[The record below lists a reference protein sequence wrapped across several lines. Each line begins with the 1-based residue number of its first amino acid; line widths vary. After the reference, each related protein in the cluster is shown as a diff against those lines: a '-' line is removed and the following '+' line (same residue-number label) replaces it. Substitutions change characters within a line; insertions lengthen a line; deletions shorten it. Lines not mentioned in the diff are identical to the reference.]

1 MAYLEM
7 RGITKRFPG
16 VVANDHID
24 FSVEEGEIHALI
36 GENGAGKTTLMRIL
50 YGMESPDEGVIR
62 LGGREVHIPNPQ
74 AAIRLGI
81 GMVHQ
86 HFQLIPSL
94 TVLENIVL
102 NLEPRR
108 GLFLDRPRARRDL
121 GALVKRLGLEV
132 DFDARIVELSVGER
146 QRVEILKLL
155 YRNARLI
162 ILDEPTAV
170 LTPQETRALLAML
183 RRLKDEGHTI
193 IFISH
198 KLGEVMEIADRVTV
212 LRRGR
217 VVGVRS
223 IVSTSERELARMMV
237 GEVPIVIRQARP
249 IIESAASALVVEDV
263 EVAEVPGRP
272 VLKDLSFEAR
282 RGEIVGVAGVEGNGQ
297 QELIELLVGLRFP
310 RKGRILLDGKDVTF
324 TSVRERRKYGLAV
337 IPPDR
342 LHEGLSLPSPIWAN
356 LIATRYHSPPL
367 SHVGL
372 LNRAAIRAYA
382 TRAIQNFEVMVP
394 DIEAPASTL
403 SGGNLQRL
411 IIARE
416 ISESPR
422 VLIAAHPTR
431 GLDMRATQAIRK
443 LLLEL
448 ASHGVA
454 ILLVSTDI
462 DELLSLAD
470 RLLVLYRGEIIG
482 SLPVTQADPE
492 SLGLLMAGRRPDRR
506 D

>member
-16 VVANDHID
+16 VIANDHVD
-24 FSVEEGEIHALI
+24 FSVEEGEIHALV

-50 YGMESPDEGVIR
+50 YGLESPDEGIIR
-62 LGGREVHIPNPQ
+62 LGGRAVRIPNPQ

-86 HFQLIPSL
+86 HFQLVPSF
-94 TVLENIVL
+94 TALENIVL
-102 NLEPRR
+102 NREPRR
-108 GLFLDRPRARRDL
+108 GPLLDRQHARC
-121 GALVKRLGLEV
+121 ALETLIERLGLEV
-132 DFDARIVELSVGER
+132 DLGARISELSVGER

-162 ILDEPTAV
+162 ILDEPTTV
-170 LTPQETRALLAML
+170 LTPQETHALFAML
-183 RRLKDEGHTI
+183 RRLKEEGRTI

-198 KLGEVMEIADRVTV
+198 RLSEVMEIADRVTV

-223 IVSTSERELARMMV
+223 VASTDERELARMMV
-237 GEVPIVIRQARP
+237 GEVAAIARQACRSLENAP
-249 IIESAASALVVEDV
+249 PALIVRDV
-263 EVAEVPGRP
+263 TLAEIPGRLS
-272 VLKDLSFEAR
+272 LKGLSFEVR
-282 RGEIVGVAGVEGNGQ
+282 RGEILGVAGVEGNGQ
-297 QELIELLVGLRFP
+297 QELVELLAGLRFP
-310 RKGRILLDGKDVTF
+310 QKGQILLDGKDITF
-324 TSVRERRKYGLAV
+324 MDVRGRRRHGLAV

-342 LHEGLSLPSPIWAN
+342 LQEGLSLPAPVWAN
-356 LIATRYHSPPL
+356 LIATRYHLPPF
-367 SHVGL
+367 SHLGL
-372 LNRAAIRAYA
+372 LNRVLIRSYAAQL
-382 TRAIQNFEVMVP
+382 IQKFEVMVP
-394 DIEAPASTL
+394 SIDAPALAL

-416 ISESPR
+416 VSTPPR

-448 ASHGVA
+448 AGQGTAV
-454 ILLVSTDI
+454 LLISTDI
-462 DELLSLAD
+462 DELLALSD
-470 RLLVLYRGEIIG
+470 RLLVLHRGEIVG
-482 SLPVTQADPE
+482 FLPISQADPE
-492 SLGLLMAGRRPDRR
+492 SLGLLMAGRRLERR
-506 D
+506 G

>member
-16 VVANDHID
+16 VIANDHVD
-24 FSVEEGEIHALI
+24 FSVEEGEIHALV

-50 YGMESPDEGVIR
+50 YGLESPDEGIIR
-62 LGGREVHIPNPQ
+62 LGGRAVRIPNPQ

-86 HFQLIPSL
+86 HFQLVPSF
-94 TVLENIVL
+94 TALENIVL
-102 NLEPRR
+102 NREPRR
-108 GLFLDRPRARRDL
+108 GPLLDRQHARC
-121 GALVKRLGLEV
+121 ALETLIERLGLEV
-132 DFDARIVELSVGER
+132 DLGARISELSVGER

-162 ILDEPTAV
+162 ILDEPTTV
-170 LTPQETRALLAML
+170 LTPQETHALFAML
-183 RRLKDEGHTI
+183 RRLKEEGRTI

-198 KLGEVMEIADRVTV
+198 RLSEVMEIADRVTV

-223 IVSTSERELARMMV
+223 VASTDERELARMMV
-237 GEVPIVIRQARP
+237 GEVAAIARQACRSLENAP
-249 IIESAASALVVEDV
+249 PALIVRDV
-263 EVAEVPGRP
+263 TLAEIPGRLS
-272 VLKDLSFEAR
+272 LKGLSFEVR
-282 RGEIVGVAGVEGNGQ
+282 RGEILGVAGVEGNGQ
-297 QELIELLVGLRFP
+297 QELVELLAGLRFP
-310 RKGRILLDGKDVTF
+310 QKGQILLDGKDITF
-324 TSVRERRKYGLAV
+324 MDVRGRRRHGLAV

-342 LHEGLSLPSPIWAN
+342 LQEGLSLPAPVWAN
-356 LIATRYHSPPL
+356 LIATRYHLPPF
-367 SHVGL
+367 SHLGL
-372 LNRAAIRAYA
+372 LNRALIRSYA
-382 TRAIQNFEVMVP
+382 AQLIQKFEVMVP
-394 DIEAPASTL
+394 SIDAPALAL

-416 ISESPR
+416 VSTPPR

-448 ASHGVA
+448 ADQGTAV
-454 ILLVSTDI
+454 LLISTDI
-462 DELLSLAD
+462 DELLALSD
-470 RLLVLYRGEIIG
+470 RLLVLHRGEIVG
-482 SLPVTQADPE
+482 FLPISQADPE
-492 SLGLLMAGRRPDRR
+492 SLGLLMAGRRLERR
-506 D
+506 G

>member
-7 RGITKRFPG
+7 LGITKRFPG
-16 VVANDHID
+16 VVANDHVD
-24 FSVEEGEIHALI
+24 FSVEEGEIHALV

-50 YGMESPDEGVIR
+50 YGMESPDEGIIR
-62 LGGREVHIPNPQ
+62 LGGRAVRVPNPQ

-86 HFQLIPSL
+86 HFQLVPSF
-94 TVLENIVL
+94 TALENIVL
-102 NLEPRR
+102 NREPRR
-108 GLFLDRPRARRDL
+108 GLLLDRQHARR
-121 GALVKRLGLEV
+121 ALETLIERLGLEV
-132 DFDARIVELSVGER
+132 NLNTRVSELSVGER

-170 LTPQETRALLAML
+170 LTPQETHALFGML
-183 RRLKDEGHTI
+183 RRLKEEGRTI

-198 KLGEVMEIADRVTV
+198 RLSEVMEIADRVTV

-223 IVSTSERELARMMV
+223 VASTDERELARMMV
-237 GEVPIVIRQARP
+237 GEVVAVARQAGRSLENAP
-249 IIESAASALVVEDV
+249 PALIVRDV
-263 EVAEVPGRP
+263 ALAEVPGRLS
-272 VLKDLSFEAR
+272 LKSLSFEVR
-282 RGEIVGVAGVEGNGQ
+282 RGEILGVAGVEGNGQ
-297 QELIELLVGLRFP
+297 QELVELLAGLRFP
-310 RKGRILLDGKDVTF
+310 QKGQILLDGQDITFMDV
-324 TSVRERRKYGLAV
+324 RGRRRHGLAV

-342 LHEGLSLPSPIWAN
+342 LQEGLSLPAPVWAN
-356 LIATRYHSPPL
+356 LIATRYHLPPF
-367 SHVGL
+367 SHLGF
-372 LNRAAIRAYA
+372 LNRPLIRSYAAQL
-382 TRAIQNFEVMVP
+382 IQKFEVMVSSI
-394 DIEAPASTL
+394 DAPALTL

-416 ISESPR
+416 VSTPPR

-448 ASHGVA
+448 ADQGTAV
-454 ILLVSTDI
+454 LLISTDI
-462 DELLSLAD
+462 DELLALAD
-470 RLLVLYRGEIIG
+470 RLLVLHRGEIAG
-482 SLPVTQADPE
+482 FLPISQADPE
-492 SLGLLMAGRRPDRR
+492 SLGLLMAGRRLERR
-506 D
+506 S

>member
-16 VVANDHID
+16 VVAIDHVD
-24 FSVEEGEIHALI
+24 FSVEEGEIHALV

-50 YGMESPDEGVIR
+50 YGMESPDEGIIR
-62 LGGREVHIPNPQ
+62 LGGRAVRIPNPQ

-86 HFQLIPSL
+86 HFQLVPSF
-94 TVLENIVL
+94 TTLENIVL
-102 NLEPRR
+102 NREPRR
-108 GLFLDRPRARRDL
+108 GPLLDRQHARRAL
-121 GALVKRLGLEV
+121 GTLIERLGLEV
-132 DFDARIVELSVGER
+132 DLSARVSELSVGER

-162 ILDEPTAV
+162 ILDEPTTV
-170 LTPQETRALLAML
+170 LTLQETHALFGML
-183 RRLKDEGHTI
+183 RRLKEEGRTI

-198 KLGEVMEIADRVTV
+198 RLSEVMEIADRVTV

-223 IVSTSERELARMMV
+223 VASTDERELARMMV
-237 GEVPIVIRQARP
+237 GEVIAVARQTGHSLENAPPALIVR
-249 IIESAASALVVEDV
+249 DV
-263 EVAEVPGRP
+263 TLAEIPGRLS
-272 VLKDLSFEAR
+272 LKSLSFEVR
-282 RGEIVGVAGVEGNGQ
+282 RGEILGVAGVEGNGQ
-297 QELIELLVGLRFP
+297 QELVELLAGLRFP
-310 RKGRILLDGKDVTF
+310 QKGQILLDGKDITF
-324 TSVRERRKYGLAV
+324 MDVRGRRRHGLAV

-342 LHEGLSLPSPIWAN
+342 LQEGLSLPAPVWAN
-356 LIATRYHSPPL
+356 LIATRYHLPPF
-367 SHVGL
+367 SHLGF
-372 LNRAAIRAYA
+372 LNRALIQSYA
-382 TRAIQNFEVMVP
+382 AQLIQKFEVMVP
-394 DIEAPASTL
+394 SIDAPTLTL

-416 ISESPR
+416 VSTPPR

-448 ASHGVA
+448 ADQGTAV
-454 ILLVSTDI
+454 LLISTDI
-462 DELLSLAD
+462 DELLALAD
-470 RLLVLYRGEIIG
+470 RLLVLHRGEIVG
-482 SLPVTQADPE
+482 FLPISQADPE
-492 SLGLLMAGRRPDRR
+492 SLGLLMAGRRLERR
-506 D
+506 G